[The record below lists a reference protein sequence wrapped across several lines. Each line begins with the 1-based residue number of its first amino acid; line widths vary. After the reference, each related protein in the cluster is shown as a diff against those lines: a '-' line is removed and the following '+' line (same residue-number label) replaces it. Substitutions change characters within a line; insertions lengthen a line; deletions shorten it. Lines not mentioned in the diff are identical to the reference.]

1 MLLSGAAYDTEA
13 VYPWRE
19 NGNPDFDCSPPR
31 IREFQAG
38 VRAVPD
44 AHLEREIPATFFLLA
59 NMLEAAG
66 PELRSILDQPLFG
79 IQSHS
84 FTQYL
89 SRYPRCTG
97 RSFHTPPLRM

>member
-1 MLLSGAAYDTEA
+1 MLLSVAAYDPEA

-31 IREFQAG
+31 IREFQAA

-44 AHLEREIPATFFLLA
+44 AHLEREVPATSFLFA

-84 FTQYL
+84 FTQ
-89 SRYPRCTG
+89 
-97 RSFHTPPLRM
+97 